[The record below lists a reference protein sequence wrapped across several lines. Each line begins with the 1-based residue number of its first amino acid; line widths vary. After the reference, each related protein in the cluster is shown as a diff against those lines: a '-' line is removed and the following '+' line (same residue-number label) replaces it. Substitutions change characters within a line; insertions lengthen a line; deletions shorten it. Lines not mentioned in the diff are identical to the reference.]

1 VEARDETMNNDT
13 VGELEQLR
21 KRVDD
26 LRGFL

>member
-1 VEARDETMNNDT
+1 VEARDDTMNNDT